1 VKVSVA
7 LLATAVAAATATAAA
22 QVSDLPLVSQAEARS
37 HLTSSTS
44 PRLPMLAG
52 ASGIKGPVLLQ
63 VDVSPEGRVVA
74 TRVLHGTPLLEQAA
88 IEAVSA
94 WRFSPLQ
101 RGDRAV
107 AYRTTIAAAFP
118 GDVFSAEEATGLVLF
133 SDALLVCV
141 DAGARSDAAVTERRC
156 HLAGNL
162 AERLSA
168 VDRLLPNRPRR
179 LQAEALVELGHH
191 EEAIGLFVPID
202 VRMRSIP
209 FFSLDRTLALR
220 GLGRAYAALGRR
232 DEALTAYG
240 QADRQLNEAL
250 NGAPRNSPFR
260 TEVAG
265 YLQQMAPGYIA
276 LLEQAGRTGDAARV
290 RATVGALR

>member
-1 VKVSVA
+1 MRIPVA
-7 LLATAVAAATATAAA
+7 VVAAAITTALATVPA
-22 QVSDLPLVSQAEARS
+22 QVSDLPLVSQAVARS
-37 HLTSSTS
+37 HLTSSPS

-52 ASGIKGPVLLQ
+52 ASGIKGPILLQ
-63 VDVSPEGRVVA
+63 VDVSSEGRVVA

-88 IEAVSA
+88 VEAVSG

-101 RGDRAV
+101 RDGRAL

-118 GDVFSAEEATGLVLF
+118 GDVFSAEEATGLLLF
-133 SDALLVCV
+133 SDALLVCI
-141 DAGARSDAAVTERRC
+141 DADARRDAAVAERRC

-162 AERLSA
+162 AERFSA

-179 LQAEALVELGHH
+179 LQAEALVELGHY

-202 VRMRSIP
+202 VRMRAIP

-250 NGAPRNSPFR
+250 DGAPRNSPFR
-260 TEVAG
+260 AEVAG
-265 YLQQMAPGYIA
+265 YLQQMAPAYIA
-276 LLEQAGRTGDAARV
+276 LLEQAGRTADAARV
-290 RATVGALR
+290 RATIGALR